1 MERTIQ
7 VKTWGNSAGVLLPKE
22 WIGKEVRVIL
32 IDRTLEIKKE
42 IFDILSPYL
51 EDIVGIYLVGSYAR
65 GEQTE
70 DSDIDIIA
78 ISNNTKKEIISGKY
92 NVIITTLKSVET
104 SLEKNSILIA
114 PKIMEA
120 KTILNFSLLE
130 KLKSKEITKKSL
142 KFFIESTESII
153 TINKKTLELDKIEG
167 ETASLS
173 VVYSLVLRLRGILM
187 IKCIVEKKP
196 YSNQKFK
203 EWIEKETELD
213 YEKIYYA
220 YDSIKQNKK
229 IDIKIELSDALKL
242 LHLLEKEIEK
252 IDNLKDDK

>member
-1 MERTIQ
+1 MEKTIQ

-42 IFDILSPYL
+42 VFDILSPYL
-51 EDIVGIYLVGSYAR
+51 EDIIGIYLVGSYAR
-65 GEQTE
+65 GEQTD

-92 NVIITTLKSVET
+92 NIIIITLKSVET

-114 PKIMEA
+114 PRIIEA
-120 KTILNFSLLE
+120 KPILNSSLLE

-142 KFFIESTESII
+142 KFFIESTKSII
-153 TINKKTLELDKIEG
+153 SINRKTLKLDKIQG
-167 ETASLS
+167 ENASLS
-173 VVYSLVLRLRGILM
+173 VIYSLILRLRGILM
-187 IKCIVEKKP
+187 IKCMMEKKP

-203 EWIEKETELD
+203 EWVKKETGRD
-213 YEKIYYA
+213 YENIHKA
-220 YDSIKQNKK
+220 YESIKLNKK
-229 IDIKIELSDALKL
+229 SDVKIEISEALKL

-252 IDNLKDDK
+252 IKE